1 MYSANSPLLASASSR
16 FWLKHDSGESR
27 QRKGRRK
34 ITHLGFYRPGLK
46 PPATNNVI
54 KALKF
59 PGEEN
64 KINIF
69 YLEMFIYLLVLVFCK
84 KKKSTIILDSIKE
97 WL

>member
-59 PGEEN
+59 PGGEN
-64 KINIF
+64 KIKIF
-69 YLEMFIYLLVLVFCK
+69 YLEKSPHLLVIFCK
-84 KKKSTIILDSIKE
+84 RKSTRIRIWS
-97 WL
+97 